1 MRHFMAP
8 IRVTFDPQGAI
19 QARRESITVTN
30 EVWRNTTETMCR
42 VRVAESTCHTRT
54 VTHVYAERQW
64 LTIPDLVE
72 KLGLTPSRIR
82 RLVEE
87 RQLLAVKIDGV
98 LSVPADFLDEE
109 DLPLSELRGTLFV
122 LADARFTDDEAMEWM
137 LSTEESLGAAP
148 IDALRAGRKAEVR
161 RVAQALA

>member
-1 MRHFMAP
+1 MY
-8 IRVTFDPQGAI
+8 
-19 QARRESITVTN
+19 S
-30 EVWRNTTETMCR
+30 
-42 VRVAESTCHTRT
+42 
-54 VTHVYAERQW
+54 ERQW

-82 RLVEE
+82 RLIEE

-98 LSVPADFLDEE
+98 LSVPAVFLDDE
-109 DLPLSELRGTLFV
+109 DVPLSELRGTFFV
-122 LADARFTDDEAMEWM
+122 LADARFSDDEAMEWM
-137 LSTEESLGAAP
+137 LSVEESLGTAP

>member
-1 MRHFMAP
+1 M
-8 IRVTFDPQGAI
+8 TD
-19 QARRESITVTN
+19 
-30 EVWRNTTETMCR
+30 EVWRNTSETEQQ
-42 VRVAESTCHTRT
+42 VRGRWSTCHTRT
-54 VTHVYAERQW
+54 VTDVYSERQW

-82 RLVEE
+82 RLIEE

-98 LSVPADFLDEE
+98 LSVPAVFLDDE
-109 DLPLSELRGTLFV
+109 DVPLSELRGTFFV
-122 LADARFTDDEAMEWM
+122 LADARFSDDEAMEWM
-137 LSTEESLGAAP
+137 LSVEESLGTAP

>member
-1 MRHFMAP
+1 M
-8 IRVTFDPQGAI
+8 TD
-19 QARRESITVTN
+19 
-30 EVWRNTTETMCR
+30 
-42 VRVAESTCHTRT
+42 
-54 VTHVYAERQW
+54 VYSERQW

-82 RLVEE
+82 RLIEE

-98 LSVPADFLDEE
+98 LSVPADFLDAE
-109 DLPLSELRGTLFV
+109 DEPLSELRGTLFV

-137 LSTEESLGAAP
+137 LSAEESLGVAP

>member
-1 MRHFMAP
+1 MTH
-8 IRVTFDPQGAI
+8 
-19 QARRESITVTN
+19 
-30 EVWRNTTETMCR
+30 EVWRNPTEPCGW
-42 VRVAESTCHTRT
+42 VPEAGPTCHTRT
-54 VTHVYAERQW
+54 VTHVYSERQW

-82 RLVEE
+82 RLIEE

-98 LSVPADFLDEE
+98 LSVPADFLDAE

-122 LADARFTDDEAMEWM
+122 LADARFSDDEAMEWM
-137 LSTEESLGAAP
+137 LSPEESLKAAP

>member
-1 MRHFMAP
+1 MTG
-8 IRVTFDPQGAI
+8 V
-19 QARRESITVTN
+19 
-30 EVWRNTTETMCR
+30 VWRNTPETGR
-42 VRVAESTCHTRT
+42 WVHPRQPTWHTRT
-54 VTHVYAERQW
+54 VTDVYSERQW

-82 RLVEE
+82 RLIEE

-98 LSVPADFLDEE
+98 LSVPADFLDAE
-109 DLPLSELRGTLFV
+109 DEPLSELRGTLFV

-137 LSTEESLGAAP
+137 LSAEESLGVAP

>member
-1 MRHFMAP
+1 M
-8 IRVTFDPQGAI
+8 
-19 QARRESITVTN
+19 TN
-30 EVWRNTTETMCR
+30 EVWRNTTETIR
-42 VRVAESTCHTRT
+42 WVRVAGSTCHTRT

>member
-1 MRHFMAP
+1 M
-8 IRVTFDPQGAI
+8 TD
-19 QARRESITVTN
+19 
-30 EVWRNTTETMCR
+30 
-42 VRVAESTCHTRT
+42 
-54 VTHVYAERQW
+54 VYEDRQW

-72 KLGLTPSRIR
+72 KLNLTPSRIR
-82 RLVEE
+82 RLIEE
-87 RQLLAVKIDGV
+87 RQLLAIKRNGV
-98 LSVPADFLDEE
+98 LSVPAAFLGEE

>member
-1 MRHFMAP
+1 MAP
-8 IRVTFDPQGAI
+8 VRVSFATQGDTEA
-19 QARRESITVTN
+19 QRESISVTD
-30 EVWRNTTETMCR
+30 EVWRNTFETRRWLHPCR
-42 VRVAESTCHTRT
+42 PACHTRT
-54 VTHVYAERQW
+54 VTNVYAERQW
-64 LTIPDLVE
+64 LTVPDLVE

-82 RLVEE
+82 RLFEE

-98 LSVPADFLDEE
+98 LSVPADFLDDE
-109 DLPLSELRGTLFV
+109 DVPLSELRGTLFV

-137 LSTEESLGAAP
+137 LSPEESLGVAP

>member
-1 MRHFMAP
+1 
-8 IRVTFDPQGAI
+8 
-19 QARRESITVTN
+19 VTN
-30 EVWRNTTETMCR
+30 EVWRNLPETSAR
-42 VRVAESTCHTRT
+42 ARRRRGTCHTLT
-54 VTHVYAERQW
+54 VTNAYEERQW

-72 KLGLTPSRIR
+72 KLNLTPSRVR
-82 RLVEE
+82 RLIEE
-87 RQLLAVKIDGV
+87 RQLLAIKRNGV
-98 LSVPADFLDEE
+98 LSVPADFLGDE

-137 LSTEESLGAAP
+137 LSTDESLGTAP